1 MHVAHMPKATIS
13 TAVSSSN
20 LNENH
25 PLERAMNL
33 IFMLVRGTGDS
44 LICSQTTAPV
54 LDSRPFYQSLRHIAR
69 HQMLRADV
77 RRGSKPTE
85 QARGRLPLSS

>member
-44 LICSQTTAPV
+44 LICSKTTGPGARVQAV
-54 LDSRPFYQSLRHIAR
+54 LSIATPYCMAQNVEGR
-69 HQMLRADV
+69 CPERVISVALSV
-77 RRGSKPTE
+77 R
-85 QARGRLPLSS
+85 